1 VGDTSSLEWRKNMDR
16 RLRKTKYLAAALTLM
31 LAVAACDDGE
41 TDPTDPVD
49 GVTTTVAEM
58 TTTTAAG

>member
-1 VGDTSSLEWRKNMDR
+1 MDR
-16 RLRKTKYLAAALTLM
+16 RLRKTKTIAAALALM
-31 LAVAACDDGE
+31 FAVAACDTDD

-49 GVTTTVAEM
+49 GVTTTLGDL